1 MSHKNQANRP
11 GTNRHIGQSSKQRS
25 NVNRVKRRKLI
36 SNLSRRQLSAIQQ
49 RAESILQ
56 GIPANFARLAA
67 HNRRQNDLCL
77 ANIRDLKRM
86 TMPQGF
92 QLTPM
97 EAGDILPKLI
107 LGQQS
112 PPLNPQSMMVGKN
125 LRFIAAIL
133 ITPIKIQRKFT
144 TGNIIKHILK
154 QDFSSLILGS
164 LTPIGSCPS
173 FGCN

>member
-1 MSHKNQANRP
+1 MPHKYQSNRP
-11 GTNRHIGQSSKQRS
+11 GTNRHIRQSSQQRS

-49 RAESILQ
+49 RAESLLQ
-56 GIPANFARLAA
+56 GIPANFPWLAA

-77 ANIRDLKRM
+77 ADIRDLKRM
-86 TMPQGF
+86 TMPQGL

-112 PPLNPQSMMVGKN
+112 PPLNSQSMMVGKN
-125 LRFIAAIL
+125 FRFISAIL
-133 ITPIKIQRKFT
+133 TTPINIQRKIIT
-144 TGNIIKHILK
+144 ENIIKHNSPRFFNSEFRITYRHRL
-154 QDFSSLILGS
+154 LPELW
-164 LTPIGSCPS
+164 L
-173 FGCN
+173 